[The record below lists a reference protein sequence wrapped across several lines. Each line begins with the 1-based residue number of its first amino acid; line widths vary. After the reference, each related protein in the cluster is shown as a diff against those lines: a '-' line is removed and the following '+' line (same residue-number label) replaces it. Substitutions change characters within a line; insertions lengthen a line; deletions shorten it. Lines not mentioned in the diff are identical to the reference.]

1 MKYSQETYDNA
12 KRLNFRFTLLK
23 LIDFCK
29 STKNQYVMLLE
40 FNEAS
45 EWRLLE
51 KEFLNILELYDN
63 GAQFNDNIKIDN
75 TSKLETLANKKL
87 AIERIIKLIKIKT
100 LN

>member
-51 KEFLNILELYDN
+51 KEFLNILDLYDN
-63 GAQFNDNIKIDN
+63 GTQFNDNLKIDN
-75 TSKLETLANKKL
+75 TSKLETLTNKKL
-87 AIERIIKLIKIKT
+87 AIERIIKLIKIKI
-100 LN
+100 